1 MKPNRKGDRHPLLFY
16 RRTMDRVW
24 IYTLIL
30 TILLAAVGRWSLL
43 RETIILGLSSEIWFE
58 ALAFLSFVIS
68 ISAFLGRYSAYVQA
82 TESSLNLATPFL
94 RIKISF
100 RRLRSVHPVLVQQL
114 FPPAESRWAQ
124 RNYLAPFYGKTALVV
139 EMRGYPMS
147 TAVLRLFLPK
157 PMFSPRSTGFVIVVS
172 DWMRLSTELDSFYG
186 AWLQAQGARARAGK
200 TLR

>member
-1 MKPNRKGDRHPLLFY
+1 
-16 RRTMDRVW
+16 MDRVW

-30 TILLAAVGRWSLL
+30 AILLAAVGRWSLL
-43 RETIILGLSSEIWFE
+43 RETIILGLNSDIWFE
-58 ALAFLSFVIS
+58 AIALLSLVIS
-68 ISAFLGRYSAYVQA
+68 VAA
-82 TESSLNLATPFL
+82 NLATPFL

-124 RNYLAPFYGKTALVV
+124 RSFLAPFNGKTALLV

-147 TAVLRLFLPK
+147 SAVLRLFLPK
-157 PMFSPRSTGFVIVVS
+157 AMFSPRSTGFVIVVL
-172 DWMRLSTELDSFYG
+172 DWMKLSTELDSFYG